1 MGPPPRANG
10 SGAAGGVVN
19 IITKR
24 PTNDWH
30 GSLSLY
36 TNQPESS
43 KEGDT
48 PAG

>member
-1 MGPPPRANG
+1 MDLAPQA
-10 SGAAGGVVN
+10 GVVN

-36 TNQPESS
+36 TNQPE
-43 KEGDT
+43 K
-48 PAG
+48 